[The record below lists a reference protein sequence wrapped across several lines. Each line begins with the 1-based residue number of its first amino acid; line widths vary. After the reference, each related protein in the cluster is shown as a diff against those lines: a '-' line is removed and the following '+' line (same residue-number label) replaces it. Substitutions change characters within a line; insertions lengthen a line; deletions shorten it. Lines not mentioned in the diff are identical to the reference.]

1 MIRNPDDPF
10 VSLSLRKPRSG
21 CLEGQGWP
29 WSNLSFESLGMRF
42 DGDRADEPIKR
53 IWYDPRIGNPVIDAG
68 HQRLIDIII
77 EFQSHS
83 INFPN
88 SPASS

>member
-1 MIRNPDDPF
+1 
-10 VSLSLRKPRSG
+10 
-21 CLEGQGWP
+21 
-29 WSNLSFESLGMRF
+29 MRF

-53 IWYDPRIGNPVIDAG
+53 IWYDPRIGNPVIDADY
-68 HQRLIDIII
+68 QRLVDMLN

-83 INFPN
+83 IYFPN